1 MEPPR
6 SDDDS
11 VLVLRLSVTPDGRVL
26 VRVIAISPSA
36 DDRILGNVTSSA
48 AAAALVRS
56 WIDSAI
62 ESVSPREPPRGQ

>member
-48 AAAALVRS
+48 DAAALVRS

-62 ESVSPREPPRGQ
+62 ESVNPREPPRGP

>member
-11 VLVLRLSVTPDGRVL
+11 VLVLRLTVTPDGSVR
-26 VRVIAISPSA
+26 VRVIAVSTA
-36 DDRILGNVTSSA
+36 AEDRVLGNVASSA
-48 AAAALVRS
+48 AAAALVRG
-56 WIDSAI
+56 WIDAAI